1 MKFLLVLMIVFS
13 FIGGF
18 SINGVWS
25 FLFQFEFID
34 MLNMIKMG
42 NQSSSEVVAW
52 IAILIG
58 HIGII
63 SLPFLTKNIYFKVVL
78 LSAPL
83 LFILGFIAS
92 VSILAIVFL
101 FPLIITWIIAVIYRN
116 KIKRYRDE

>member
-1 MKFLLVLMIVFS
+1 MIVFS

-34 MLNMIKMG
+34 MVNMIKMG